1 MLLSGKVN
9 GKALE
14 LFEHAKP
21 GINEWLKFTTNKKK
35 HNQYW
40 FLQHMKPYDDN
51 HGYAYVGSNYGYGKN
66 DFDKTNGFEV
76 LVVDTSTCNSYWC
89 KVSTARPHDV
99 SNYDYQIWKVV
110 GDQLVS
116 KFLHEITVATFGVL
130 EDVGPV
136 VFINQEN
143 IVPVAF
149 AGVYVDYT
157 STSPTFD
164 SLLQGM
170 IIH

>member
-40 FLQHMKPYDDN
+40 FLQHMKPYDDS
-51 HGYAYVGSNYGYGKN
+51 HDYAYVGSNYGYGN
-66 DFDKTNGFEV
+66 YDFDKANGFEV
-76 LVVDTSTCNSYWC
+76 LVVDRSTCNSYWC

-99 SNYDYQIWKVV
+99 SNHDYQIWKVV

-116 KFLHEITVATFGVL
+116 KYLFATFGVL

-143 IVPVAF
+143 IDPN
-149 AGVYVDYT
+149 VYIDFT
-157 STSPTFD
+157 STPPTFD
-164 SLLQGM
+164 PLLQG
-170 IIH
+170 IIFH